1 MFVAFLILAASV
13 TCLALASA
21 KGHMA
26 TWEST
31 LMEGNTTTVEGIS
44 RGIVAAV
51 NIFAIALI
59 AGANYV
65 VQILNSPTRA
75 EVDNAHQNFEWLD
88 IGIPSLR
95 NLSLI
100 SSTRATLSGI
110 MMAFALVSQVM

>member
-13 TCLALASA
+13 TCLVLASA
-21 KGHMA
+21 KGHMT

-31 LMEGNTTTVEGIS
+31 LMQGNTTTVEGIS